1 MFKSLNELEREVGG
15 EQKPLWKRTPLPLK
29 FFILFGF
36 VSYTVPMYLTYS
48 PLSPGTY
55 PRPGSLASFVLA
67 YSVCRVCIL
76 MPTVDP
82 TPSTMAYFVGPIDAL
97 IHGAVGA
104 LSSGI
109 SSRLFS
115 SVELI

>member
-1 MFKSLNELEREVGG
+1 MFKNLNELEREVGG
-15 EQKPLWKRTPLPLK
+15 EQRPLWKRTPLPRK

-36 VSYTVPMYLTYS
+36 VSYTVPRYLWYS
-48 PLSPGTY
+48 PPSPGAY
-55 PRPGSLASFVLA
+55 PRPGSLASFALA
-67 YSVCRVCIL
+67 YSVCPVCIL

-82 TPSTMAYFVGPIDAL
+82 TPSTMAYFVDPIDAL
-97 IHGAVGA
+97 IQSAVGA
-104 LSSGI
+104 RSSGL

>member
-82 TPSTMAYFVGPIDAL
+82 TPSTMAYFF
-97 IHGAVGA
+97 GAVGA